1 MRPNIKVLGDG
12 VLVYQSSVI
21 TLAEG
26 SKPQICCYSLIAS
39 CNVSSLEILSGP
51 AQLVISHIKYNE
63 CCLQRDIAKH
73 VKGEAGLLCRPPKHV
88 LPSLVAW

>member
-26 SKPQICCYSLIAS
+26 SKPQIYCYSLITS
-39 CNVSSLEILSGP
+39 CNISSSEILGGP
-51 AQLVISHIKYNE
+51 SQPVITGVEYNK
-63 CCLQRDIAKH
+63 CCL
-73 VKGEAGLLCRPPKHV
+73 
-88 LPSLVAW
+88 